1 MWSPA
6 DITVEIEDAEDSLM
20 IVVITTPAGVV
31 RICGS
36 VSVVGRRL
44 QIEGA
49 HVGGLA
55 AGALGRA
62 GLNAIAQKLMMEAD
76 VDEIVIQGGARTS
89 GKYRGKIPRAIR
101 FPHR

>member
-1 MWSPA
+1 MWSTD
-6 DITVEIEDAEDSLM
+6 DITIEIEDAEDSLM
-20 IVVITTPAGVV
+20 VVAITTPAGIV

-36 VSVVGRRL
+36 VTVAGRVL
-44 QIEGA
+44 HVDAA
-49 HVGGLA
+49 HVGGLKP
-55 AGALGRA
+55 GDLGRV
-62 GLNAIAQKLMMEAD
+62 GLNAIGQKLLVEAD